1 VPVRDGDSTFLR
13 AEYSYIG
20 KQYFEPTNSANQ
32 MQAGYGLVNLSAG
45 YVTSDKKWQVTAWV
59 HNVGDKEYVLATVA
73 GPPYAGVV
81 GAPRTF
87 GVTLRRKW

>member
-1 VPVRDGDSTFLR
+1 
-13 AEYSYIG
+13 
-20 KQYFEPTNSANQ
+20 

-45 YVTSDKKWQVTAWV
+45 YATRENKWQVTAWV
-59 HNVGDKEYVLATVA
+59 HNLGDTQYVLATVA

-87 GVTLRRKW
+87 GVTVRHKW